1 MNQQA
6 LADALDLTF
15 QQVQKYEHGAN
26 RVSASRLAAMA
37 KILAVPISYFFADL
51 QSVGAKLASR
61 TRRGASSCPVM
72 TVRRRGV
79 KPGIDISESGAEPGQ
94 IGFLGQVLDRRP
106 RLSEAFSGI
115 GLYQSGGNAQ
125 QGRFAGA
132 VAAHKTDP
140 VAGRDG

>member
-1 MNQQA
+1 
-6 LADALDLTF
+6 
-15 QQVQKYEHGAN
+15 
-26 RVSASRLAAMA
+26 
-37 KILAVPISYFFADL
+37 
-51 QSVGAKLASR
+51 
-61 TRRGASSCPVM
+61 M

-115 GLYQSGGNAQ
+115 GLYQSGGYVQ

-132 VAAHKTDP
+132 VAPDEADP
-140 VAGRDG
+140 VAGRDGQARAGQERRRPEGQADVLQRE